1 VSGVI
6 VFPDLRKGGLAS
18 LYTEAQAAEDNAA
31 MDGQLPGTVA
41 VSFSSGGEGRLKV
54 VIIEKET
61 GKRMVA
67 RIENRSLPAIAEF
80 IRLLGKGK
88 VPSRHIPW
96 KLKWL
101 AGW

>member
-1 VSGVI
+1 MSI
-6 VFPDLRKGGLAS
+6 
-18 LYTEAQAAEDNAA
+18 YTEAQATEDDAVMNEQ
-31 MDGQLPGTVA
+31 DPRTFEVA
-41 VSFSSGGEGRLKV
+41 FLSGGEGRLKV
-54 VIIEKET
+54 VLIEKAT
-61 GKRMVA
+61 GKRMSA
-67 RIENRSLPAIAEF
+67 RIQNSSLPAIAEF